1 MSEEMTDHVLS
12 AIVDQIPD
20 EHLLKAHEL
29 IEKRME
35 WKTLLVVA
43 PNDDV
48 FNDFIEESVGELLSE
63 IGKYSGHSL
72 KLWTQTYKNEWEK
85 RFDEYDMYKFVSK
98 RTIDSLTEDLKG
110 FIEYKI
116 HDLHDDLILKHYRGD
131 E

>member
-20 EHLLKAHEL
+20 EHLLKAHKL

-35 WKTLLVVA
+35 WRTLLVVA

-48 FNDFIEESVGELLSE
+48 FNEFIEESVSELLSE
-63 IGKYSGHSL
+63 IGKYSEHSL
-72 KLWTQTYKNEWEK
+72 KQWTQTYKNEWEQ
-85 RFDEYDMYKFVSK
+85 RFDGYNIYKFVSK
-98 RTIDSLTEDLKG
+98 RTIDSLTEDLRG

-116 HDLHDDLILKHYRGD
+116 HDLHEDLILKHYGVTK
-131 E
+131 